1 MKNII
6 LMLSFT
12 FSLVLNSIAQQ
23 LEGHVSYTLVM
34 SSDNAETASFLS
46 MMGQSTMDIYFMKD
60 KTRSEVQ
67 MGTMMNSTAI
77 VNNKSGEILTLMTG
91 MNGKE
96 AVKSTLEKTN
106 TASDTSKTTVTIT
119 DETKVMLGMTCKK
132 AIISDM
138 EDVEVIYWYTTEI
151 DAKVQGQSYVNS
163 KINGF
168 PMEIEMTNNGIKLT
182 ITAIKNEPKITKKLK
197 KSLFNMAIP
206 EGYEEVDATELMDG
220 M

>member
-12 FSLVLNSIAQQ
+12 FSLVLNSIAQR

-106 TASDTSKTTVTIT
+106 TSSDTSKTTVTVT

-138 EDVEVIYWYTTEI
+138 EGVEVIYWYTTEI

-182 ITAIKNEPKITKKLK
+182 ITAIKNEPKISKKLK

-206 EGYEEVDATELMDG
+206 EGYKEVDATELMDG